1 MSPYKPLPKYLHD
14 DLASLGWKNTGTG
27 DKKDY
32 EFRKDGIQLT
42 IVPARSKRMYI
53 VERVKMSAVS
63 NSIVGETEL
72 YRIIETE
79 GD

>member
-1 MSPYKPLPKYLHD
+1 MSPYKPLPKYLLD
-14 DLASLGWKNTGTG
+14 DLSSLGWKSTGVG
-27 DKKDY
+27 DKINH
-32 EFRKDGIQLT
+32 EFRKDGVQLT

-53 VERVKMSAVS
+53 VERLKMSTVS
-63 NSIVGETEL
+63 SNIVEEPEL